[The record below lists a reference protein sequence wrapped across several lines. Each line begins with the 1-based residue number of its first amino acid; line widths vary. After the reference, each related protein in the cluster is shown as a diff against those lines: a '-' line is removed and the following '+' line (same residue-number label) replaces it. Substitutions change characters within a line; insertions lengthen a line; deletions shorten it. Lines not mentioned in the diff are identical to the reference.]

1 MTRRHQLVRRTA
13 ALAAGIAL
21 LAAGCGSGEPA
32 GVDDLATD
40 GATREG
46 DVLEQIRADG
56 VLRVANT
63 QANPP
68 YSFVDESNDVVG
80 FDVDVAEEIAS
91 RMGIDEVEF
100 IVGTFQTFIPGLQ
113 SDKWDVVVSG
123 LTITEERQGQVD
135 FSCPYQ
141 VNDVAIFVAQGVE
154 GIEEEADLAGRRIAV
169 TAGGTQEELANQI
182 EGATV
187 LSYDNS
193 TLALSDVAAGRAD
206 AYIGSKF
213 TGAYLAEQ
221 NNLDVSPAE
230 GYLSREI
237 NAMAFPKGQE
247 ELIAAADEALA
258 EMIDDGTFSDISRE
272 WLGGLDMV
280 EGLSE
285 LPDC

>member
-1 MTRRHQLVRRTA
+1 MTRRHQLLRRTA

-68 YSFVDESNDVVG
+68 YSFVDESNNVVG

-91 RMGIDEVEF
+91 RIGIDEVEF

-123 LTITEERQGQVD
+123 LTITEERQEQVD

-169 TAGGTQEELANQI
+169 TAGGTQEEQANQI
-182 EGATV
+182 EGAMV
-187 LSYDNS
+187 LTYDNA

-213 TGAYLAEQ
+213 TGAYLADQ

-258 EMIDDGTFSDISRE
+258 EMIDDGTLSDISRE

>member
-1 MTRRHQLVRRTA
+1 MTRRHQLLRRTA

-56 VLRVANT
+56 VLRVSNT

-68 YSFVDESNDVVG
+68 YSFVDDSNNVVG

-91 RMGIDEVEF
+91 RIGIDEVEF

-123 LTITEERQGQVD
+123 LTITEERQEQVD

-169 TAGGTQEELANQI
+169 TAGGTQEEQANQI
-182 EGATV
+182 EGAMV
-187 LSYDNS
+187 LTYDNA

-213 TGAYLAEQ
+213 TGAYLADQ

-258 EMIDDGTFSDISRE
+258 EMIDDGTLSDISRE

>member
-1 MTRRHQLVRRTA
+1 MTRRHQLLRRTA
-13 ALAAGIAL
+13 ALAAGTAL

-56 VLRVANT
+56 VLRVSNT
-63 QANPP
+63 QAHPP
-68 YSFVDESNDVVG
+68 YSFVDESNNVVG
-80 FDVDVAEEIAS
+80 VDVDVAEEIAS

-123 LTITEERQGQVD
+123 LTITEERQEQVD

-169 TAGGTQEELANQI
+169 TAGGTQEEQANQI
-182 EGATV
+182 EGAMV
-187 LSYDNS
+187 LTYDNA

-213 TGAYLAEQ
+213 TGAYLADQ

-258 EMIDDGTFSDISRE
+258 EMIDDGTLSDISRE

>member
-1 MTRRHQLVRRTA
+1 V
-13 ALAAGIAL
+13 IAL

-32 GVDDLATD
+32 DVDDLATD

-68 YSFVDESNDVVG
+68 YSFVDESNNVVG

-91 RMGIDEVEF
+91 RIGIDEVEF

-123 LTITEERQGQVD
+123 LTITEERQEQVD

-169 TAGGTQEELANQI
+169 TAGGTQEEQANQI

-187 LSYDNS
+187 LTYDNA

-213 TGAYLAEQ
+213 TGAYLADQ

-258 EMIDDGTFSDISRE
+258 EMIDDGTLSDISRE

>member
-1 MTRRHQLVRRTA
+1 MTRRHQLLRRTA
-13 ALAAGIAL
+13 ALAAVIAL

-32 GVDDLATD
+32 DVDDLATD

-68 YSFVDESNDVVG
+68 YSFVDESNNVVG

-123 LTITEERQGQVD
+123 LTITEERQEQVD

-169 TAGGTQEELANQI
+169 TAGGTQEEQANQI

-187 LSYDNS
+187 LTYDNA

-213 TGAYLAEQ
+213 TGAYLADQ

-258 EMIDDGTFSDISRE
+258 EMIDDGTLSDISRE

>member
-1 MTRRHQLVRRTA
+1 MTRRHQLLRRTA

-56 VLRVANT
+56 VLRVSNT

-68 YSFVDESNDVVG
+68 YSFVDESNNVVG

-123 LTITEERQGQVD
+123 LTITEERQEQVD

-169 TAGGTQEELANQI
+169 TAGGTQEEQANQI

-187 LSYDNS
+187 LTYDNA

-213 TGAYLAEQ
+213 TGAYLADQ

-258 EMIDDGTFSDISRE
+258 EMIDDGTLSDISRE

>member
-1 MTRRHQLVRRTA
+1 MTRRHQLLRRTA

-32 GVDDLATD
+32 DVDDLATD

-68 YSFVDESNDVVG
+68 YSFVDESNNVVG

-91 RMGIDEVEF
+91 RIGIDEVEF

-123 LTITEERQGQVD
+123 LTITEERQEQVD

-169 TAGGTQEELANQI
+169 TAGGTQEEQANQI
-182 EGATV
+182 EGAMV
-187 LSYDNS
+187 LTYDNA

-213 TGAYLAEQ
+213 TGAYLADQ

-258 EMIDDGTFSDISRE
+258 EMIDDGTLSDISRE